1 MNWRAQRDAGFGE
14 YFHGRLTE
22 LAVYRPSTGQWFV
35 RNRFV
40 VQFGDVGDV
49 PVCAHRWKPVI

>member
-1 MNWRAQRDAGFGE
+1 MPVAGE
-14 YFHGRLTE
+14 YVHGRLTE
-22 LAVYRPSTGQWFV
+22 LAVYRPTTGQWFV

-49 PVCAHRWKPVI
+49 PVVRIGGNP